1 MKDFMTEKHRKVCMA
16 SNYFEKLLFLVS
28 AITGCVWISV
38 FVFLVGSATSIASF
52 EVVLKFV

>member
-1 MKDFMTEKHRKVCMA
+1 MTEKHRKVCVA